1 MIFQSSLVPLS
12 RFTLNNHQKCPKI
25 GSDFGQLNKIDS
37 IVIFFLNVFK
47 DFISF
52 FVTFSRLIASKSI
65 RHDVRCANCKS
76 QVIIGMRYQCLQCL
90 NYDLCQHCFF
100 YGFTS
105 QNHKLSHPMQEYC
118 YKSSRKEATRALLK
132 LISNNLG
139 LNRNS
144 R

>member
-1 MIFQSSLVPLS
+1 MSP
-12 RFTLNNHQKCPKI
+12 
-25 GSDFGQLNKIDS
+25 DFCHEYIRIDV
-37 IVIFFLNVFK
+37 INLIFFF
-47 DFISF
+47 
-52 FVTFSRLIASKSI
+52 RLIASKAI

-90 NYDLCQHCFF
+90 CYDLCQHCFF
-100 YGFTS
+100 YGLTS
-105 QNHKLSHPMQEYC
+105 QNHKITHPMQEYC

-132 LISNNLG
+132 LVANNLG

>member
-1 MIFQSSLVPLS
+1 MISFPSKFS
-12 RFTLNNHQKCPKI
+12 T
-25 GSDFGQLNKIDS
+25 
-37 IVIFFLNVFK
+37 IFF
-47 DFISF
+47 
-52 FVTFSRLIASKSI
+52 TFSRLIASKSI

-144 R
+144 RYVISISGIFFFSKKPEKCYGY